1 MRSSWRMGGALLALA
16 CAALAGAPAEAGAGW
31 SLRYTRGYD
40 FVPNPPLASGPT
52 TFVLH
57 GIFPTG
63 CGAIEAATVLD
74 PAHVAIRLRSD
85 ATCASGPDSMLGY
98 WSQAFELGTLAAG
111 DHTLTVT
118 LTMDRPDSGL
128 AVHEGTIAF
137 GVEDSTGSPPDSSD
151 TPPPPPGTGPLLA
164 TTITDPYPPTPDRP
178 VALIVAGYAP
188 FACPV
193 VSDPVVIDST
203 RIALTL
209 SPGPACEDT
218 TSAWSQRFELGVPRA
233 GHHVLDLAIA
243 IGDSV
248 VHVPVRFLVVVD
260 PTGWTPP
267 PSDSLENVLSPSR
280 PNPFAAESRFSVSL
294 DNGVDAEVSVFDVH
308 GRRVRRIFRGR
319 FERGTTELAWDG
331 RRDDGARATAGIYF
345 YRITMPGRTT
355 STRLVLLPQP

>member
-1 MRSSWRMGGALLALA
+1 MGRTLAVLA
-16 CAALAGAPAEAGAGW
+16 WAALAGVTTEADADW
-31 SLRYTRGYD
+31 SLRYTRGFD
-40 FVPNPPLASGPT
+40 FYPNPPRATQPT

-63 CGAIEAATVLD
+63 CGAIEEATVID
-74 PAHVAIRLRSD
+74 PAHVALRVRSD
-85 ATCASGPDSMLGY
+85 ANCESRPDSTVGY

-111 DHTLTVT
+111 NRALTVT

-137 GVEDSTGSPPDSSD
+137 AVEDSSVTPPDSSD
-151 TPPPPPGTGPLLA
+151 TPPPPVPGPLVTY
-164 TTITDPYPPTPDRP
+164 TTTDPYPPTPDVP
-178 VALIVAGYAP
+178 VAFLVTGHAP
-188 FACPV
+188 FPCPV
-193 VSDPVVIDST
+193 VSDPTVIDST
-203 RIALTL
+203 RLALTL
-209 SPGPACEDT
+209 SPGPACDDT
-218 TSAWSQRFELGVPRA
+218 TSGWSHRFELGIQRE
-233 GHHVLDLAIA
+233 GHHFLDLAISLD
-243 IGDSV
+243 GDSV

-260 PTGWTPP
+260 PTGWDPP

-294 DNGVDAEVSVFDVH
+294 ENGVDAEVSVFDVH

-319 FERGTTELAWDG
+319 FERGTTELRWDG